1 MSSRNFKGIRSVISY
16 DITNYQ
22 KISAH
27 TIKAH
32 NVISDNIQTS
42 IFTSDNINTI
52 VNTPIVQDGTYTV
65 DPFGVHNYIIAFD
78 IIDNG
83 SESINFTLDANTE
96 LSTINDKV
104 ILMFKL
110 VSSGISANNVNMT
123 LTDKFYYTYGGDV
136 LETYNIKNLERLV
149 IEFIYDGEKFVNTY
163 DN

>member
-1 MSSRNFKGIRSVISY
+1 MSSRNFKGIRSVTSY
-16 DITNYQ
+16 DITNSQ

-42 IFTSDNINTI
+42 IFTSDNINTV
-52 VNTPIVQDGTYTV
+52 VNTSIVQDGTYTV
-65 DPFGVHNYIIAFD
+65 DPFGVHNYIIVFD

-83 SESINFTLDANTE
+83 IDPINFILDANTE
-96 LSTINDKV
+96 LSTVNDKV

-110 VSSGISANNVNMT
+110 VSSGVSANNVNMT
-123 LTDKFYYTYGGDV
+123 LTDKFYYTSFGNIYD
-136 LETYNIKNLERLV
+136 TYNIKKLERLV

-163 DN
+163 S